1 MLIFQGTHVG
11 MAVNREKV
19 RQGCGEIFFS
29 ASDRNV
35 RVASIEISMDDH
47 KKIKIEL
54 PRDQLYGFGIRMQ
67 RNQIQH
73 MVETSMY
80 LCLFYYK
87 SHNHQCMEPGQA
99 SINRVKRRQ
108 SKRSYTL
115 P

>member
-1 MLIFQGTHVG
+1 MG

-19 RQGCGEIFFS
+19 RHRQGCGEIFFS

-99 SINRVKRRQ
+99 SINSVKRRQ